1 MWHFYYIFFILSQ
14 IELEK
19 FLFTSETLG
28 QLVNMLIRDD
38 KYFCHKTYSLQLL
51 TQL

>member
-19 FLFTSETLG
+19 FLSETLG

-51 TQL
+51 TQI